1 MKPSLLLATMALT
14 VSLSGQETVQLPPL
28 TITGTTID
36 AKVTYDSA
44 RGVYR
49 YGYTI
54 VAPASNKA
62 NLGGFSIDVSGTV
75 ERPQLDPDLQN
86 NVPRPETR
94 GTQLQPNTTI
104 PVGIIMPD
112 PNGWYSMLSIGGRW
126 GFFPNDVQ
134 WEIVPGNTATGFIL
148 ESKFPP
154 ALRDVLIGPDE
165 SAWDTIEEQ
174 YEHSN
179 AIFQPETSDQ
189 FEIHLKVPAP
199 AEPSDASLYP
209 GGGQQ
214 PAEVNKFL
222 RYASPTEHR
231 VKLPAGTTSFTVIV
245 YYGHT
250 IKPASF
256 TATLNGAGIGA
267 QFQAIPGTA
276 QVVKIPLASGTTKL
290 QLTVEG
296 TKSSGQTAR
305 DSDTLTFIVP

>member
-1 MKPSLLLATMALT
+1 MKPLVLLLGIALANP
-14 VSLSGQETVQLPPL
+14 LSAQQIVQLPPL

-36 AKVTYDSA
+36 ASVTYDSA

-49 YGYTI
+49 YAYTI
-54 VAPASNKA
+54 VTPASNKA
-62 NLGGFSIDVSGTV
+62 NVGGASIDVAGTTD
-75 ERPQLDPDLQN
+75 RPQLDPDLQN
-86 NVPRPETR
+86 NVRRPEAQ
-94 GTQLQPNTTI
+94 GSQLQPATTI

-112 PNGWYSMLSIGGRW
+112 PYAWYSMISINGRW
-126 GFFPNDVQ
+126 GFFPNRTQ
-134 WEIVPGNTATGFIL
+134 FEIQPGKTATGFIL

-154 ALRDVLIGPDE
+154 VLRDAWIRPRQSTWDE
-165 SAWDTIEEQ
+165 IARQ
-174 YEHSN
+174 YEYSKV
-179 AIFQPETSDQ
+179 IFQPDTADQ
-189 FEIHLKVPAP
+189 FEIHLQVPAP
-199 AEPSDASLYP
+199 AEPNDASLYP

-245 YYGHT
+245 YYGNA

-256 TATLNGAGIGA
+256 TVALNGADIGA
-267 QFQAIPGTA
+267 RFQAIPGTA